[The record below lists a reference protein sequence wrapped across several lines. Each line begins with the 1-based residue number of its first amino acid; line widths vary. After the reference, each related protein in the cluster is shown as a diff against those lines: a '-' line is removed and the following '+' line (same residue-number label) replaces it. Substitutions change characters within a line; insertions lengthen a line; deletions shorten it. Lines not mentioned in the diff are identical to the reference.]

1 MIETIDEYYGIV
13 LDALEAAG
21 QDLDEWIIIYTSDHG
36 EMLGQHG
43 IWEKQKFFEASVGVP
58 LFVRWPARFGSEGR
72 TVTENVNLCDLF
84 ATLCDF
90 IGVPTPD
97 GLDSRS
103 LARLCQGL
111 FPNWNNESVSQFG
124 GRNLMIKQGDLKYQY
139 YGSDM
144 PEVLFDLGRDPQE
157 RVNLIEDPTYADAC
171 RQFRHRCGELG
182 FGPDA
187 NPNYVNAGYA

>member
-1 MIETIDEYYGIV
+1 M

-36 EMLGQHG
+36 EMLGEHG

-58 LFVRWPARFGSEGR
+58 LFIRWPAGFGSEGC

-84 ATLCDF
+84 ATLCDCT
-90 IGVPTPD
+90 GVPVPD

-103 LARLCQGL
+103 LAQLCQG
-111 FPNWNNESVSQFG
+111 NASEWTGESVSQFG

-139 YGSDM
+139 YGPDM
-144 PEVLFDLGRDPQE
+144 PEVLFDLEKDPQE
-157 RVNLIEDPTYADAC
+157 RMNLIEDPAYTEVC
-171 RQFRHRCGELG
+171 RQFRHRCGKLG
-182 FGPDA
+182 FHPDA
-187 NPNYVNAGYA
+187 TLDYANAGYA